1 MPISSQAW
9 LTLGNKL
16 FRFLQVAVV
25 TLAFGPGL
33 GRAADPLK
41 KIHFQLDWYP
51 DAERGGYICAAVN
64 GYYRAAGLD
73 VDILPASP
81 GVGTFTVLLS
91 GRADLCMAPGD
102 QMLISRAQGLPLV
115 AVMATMEHDPQAV
128 MVHADSPV
136 KTFADLSGRAL
147 AVSPGVSWFRYIAQK
162 YHLTYIREL
171 PVNFGVASFLVDPNY
186 IQQVFV
192 TSEPYVC
199 EQQHVKVRTLLIKDS
214 GCDPYRVVATTD
226 QFLARDP
233 AAVQAFVTAS
243 IHGWKTYLADPAAT
257 DAEIRRE
264 NPEMTQGLLDFSRS
278 TLIAGNFVT
287 GDPAKG
293 EAVGRLDPARFTAQY
308 KILRGLGII
317 PADYNY
323 STAFTTK
330 FCNPPSP

>member
-1 MPISSQAW
+1 
-9 LTLGNKL
+9 LGNQL
-16 FRFLQVAVV
+16 VRFFHLAV
-25 TLAFGPGL
+25 LALILWPVPGK
-33 GRAADPLK
+33 ATDALK
-41 KIHFQLDWYP
+41 KIRFQLDWYP

-81 GVGTFTVLLS
+81 GIGTLTALLS
-91 GRADLCMAPGD
+91 RSVDLCMAPGD
-102 QMLISRAQGLPLV
+102 QVLISRAQGLPLV
-115 AVMATMEHDPQAV
+115 AVMATMQHDPQGI

-136 KTFADLSGRAL
+136 KSFADLEGRTI
-147 AVSPGVSWFRYIAQK
+147 AVAPGVSWFLYITQK
-162 YHLTYIREL
+162 YHLTHVREL
-171 PVNFGVASFLVDPNY
+171 PVNFGVANFLIDPNY

-214 GCDPYRVVATTD
+214 GCDPYRVVAASD

-257 DAEIRRE
+257 DAEIRRQ
-264 NPEMTQGLLDFSRS
+264 NPEMTQGLLDFSRN
-278 TLIAGNFVT
+278 TLIKDGFVA

-293 EAVGRLDPARFTAQY
+293 EAIGRLDPARFLAQY

-317 PADYNY
+317 SSDYDY
-323 STAFTTK
+323 TAAFTTK
-330 FCNPPSP
+330 FCNPPTTTP